1 MLVIEAVPHVYKT
14 IKVLL
19 LHLKYIYVRSTKCI
33 EGMHNEKVI
42 FLSTMVIMYKTTE
55 WILI

>member
-1 MLVIEAVPHVYKT
+1 MLVIEAVPLVYKT

-33 EGMHNEKVI
+33 EEMHNEVMC
-42 FLSTMVIMYKTTE
+42 LSTMVIIYKTTE